1 MLLSLILPSHL
12 QWYAPVGYSL
22 GNSWRIA
29 GDCNAWPSIYNAIR
43 VNEML
48 YPYASP
54 GGWNDPDMLVGS
66 SPNAAV
72 HNTQTQARTQFSL
85 WAVMAAPLLIGSNI
99 PNISDFDLETYTNAE
114 VIAIDQDPLGKQ
126 GKPIVSNCPPTDLEW
141 AAAYADT
148 HNTTAL
154 GRSLAVPSCQQVW
167 AKPLAS
173 GAVAVNMIN
182 FASTSATI
190 SCGADCLK
198 AAGLSGSIKVWRR
211 GGGRGG
217 ESLSA
222 VLPSSSSHSNAPI
235 RCATCGSTRI
245 SAPSLPTTPPS
256 RRTAAASRS
265 SSPQSSLDLR
275 RSTAT
280 QPPW

>member
-1 MLLSLILPSHL
+1 MLLSLILPSPL

-217 ESLSA
+217 GRA
-222 VLPSSSSHSNAPI
+222 CLPSCPPPPHTPTRQSGA
-235 RCATCGSTRI
+235 RRVAAQGSRHLHFLQRHRRGGRRQRH
-245 SAPSLPTTPPS
+245 AHLHPSLV
-256 RRTAAASRS
+256 
-265 SSPQSSLDLR
+265 
-275 RSTAT
+275 
-280 QPPW
+280 